1 MAEDCSIL
9 ERTRPQVSLEAGD
22 KLGDRYEVVRA
33 ITSGGMGS
41 IYEARDLQ
49 NGGQRVPPLAEVSS

>member
-1 MAEDCSIL
+1 MSRIALQVNL
-9 ERTRPQVSLEAGD
+9 EVGV

-49 NGGQRVPPLAEVSS
+49 ANNR